1 MLEKL
6 RFIIK
11 TNKLERL
18 LDQYFEKERNVVDEL
33 ICTLQE
39 IQEKCGVYGLTFQC
53 DLYKRYK
60 VDDVIRIISK
70 MGNTCTTRNE
80 TFKKQLKAC
89 KTF

>member
-18 LDQYFEKERNVVDEL
+18 LNQYFVEERNVVDEL
-33 ICTLQE
+33 ICRL
-39 IQEKCGVYGLTFQC
+39 QEKCGVYGLTFQC
-53 DLYKRYK
+53 DLDKRYK
-60 VDDVIRIISK
+60 VDDVIRIIRK

-80 TFKKQLKAC
+80 TFQKQLKTC

>member
-39 IQEKCGVYGLTFQC
+39 IQEKCGVY
-53 DLYKRYK
+53 
-60 VDDVIRIISK
+60 DVIRIISK

-80 TFKKQLKAC
+80 TFQKQLKAC